1 MRRAAYCCAVVSV
14 CTNILLRKSRSCTT
28 HLQSL
33 CSSGCSK
40 HQHIDCRLTTS
51 CSFAAAATIT
61 NTSSLQIRSTQKYW
75 QMKEGTEVYDSVFAA
90 NRMVGVLGALDAVA
104 TTW

>member
-1 MRRAAYCCAVVSV
+1 MCTHHRQGQNNDCC
-14 CTNILLRKSRSCTT
+14 L
-28 HLQSL
+28 
-33 CSSGCSK
+33 
-40 HQHIDCRLTTS
+40 
-51 CSFAAAATIT
+51 FAASAAAIT
-61 NTSSLQIRSTQKYW
+61 ATTSLQIRSTQKYW